1 MAHQSLTVSPPTTN
15 HPHTNTVTNGG
26 ATSSVVAVT
35 TQLTPKATAALA
47 SEVRR
52 SVLSHVDVR
61 FAALENVKDAG
72 FEDVWNE
79 LRRLTES
86 IQGKVTLM
94 SFVIWEGV

>member
-1 MAHQSLTVSPPTTN
+1 M
-15 HPHTNTVTNGG
+15 TNGG

-94 SFVIWEGV
+94 SLCDLGGSV